1 MKPYSLGIYEKAMP
15 STLSWK
21 ERMSVA
27 KEIGYDYIEMSIDE
41 SDEKLSRLLMTK
53 QKRKDMVMLMY
64 ETKIP
69 IRSICLSGHRR
80 YPLGSMDKAKRI
92 KALEIME
99 QAILLACDLGVRTIQ
114 LAGYDVYYEESSFDT
129 RRYFV
134 ENLEIATEMAAREG
148 VMLGF
153 ETMETYFMDT
163 VSKAMKY
170 TQTINSPFLK
180 VYPDS
185 GNLVNASLL
194 YNSDVYEDLISGKG
208 QIIALHLKESLPG
221 QYREVTY
228 GDGHVDFDKIIDTA
242 WSIGV
247 RRYVTELWY
256 TGQEDWKTILKDAHD
271 RMDRILSKKLN
282 RKEQNY

>member
-15 STLSWK
+15 NALSWK
-21 ERMSVA
+21 EKMSVA
-27 KEIGYDYIEMSIDE
+27 KEIGYDYLEMSIDE
-41 SDEKLSRLLMTK
+41 SDEKLSRLLMTE
-53 QKRKDMVMLMY
+53 QERKDMVMLMY
-64 ETKIP
+64 ESKMP

-80 YPLGSMDKAKRI
+80 YPLGSMDKTKRI

-114 LAGYDVYYEESSFDT
+114 LAGYDVYYEETSFDT
-129 RRYFV
+129 RRYFA
-134 ENLEIATEMAAREG
+134 ENLEIVTEMAAREG
-148 VMLGF
+148 VLLGF

-170 TQTINSPFLK
+170 TQTINSPYLN

-194 YNSDVYEDLISGKG
+194 YGNDVYEDMISGKG

-256 TGQEDWKTILKDAHD
+256 TGQEDWKLSLKDAHD
-271 RMDRILSKKLN
+271 RMDRILSK
-282 RKEQNY
+282 RFR